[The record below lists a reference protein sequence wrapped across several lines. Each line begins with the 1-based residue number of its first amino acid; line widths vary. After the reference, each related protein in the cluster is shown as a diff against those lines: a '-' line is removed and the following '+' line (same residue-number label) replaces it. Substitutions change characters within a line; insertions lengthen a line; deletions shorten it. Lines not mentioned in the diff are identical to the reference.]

1 MDVKGLISN
10 NVVMVKP
17 KVLTIIYGGIVMIQ
31 IKSESEKRLIIPC
44 RVNSDIGYFLVDS
57 GASVGLIDDTQVKKY
72 GLLVGKRFNG
82 TLVGAGGEMCNIKH
96 CNTFVE
102 VGGKSIPQFL
112 IADIEGVVK
121 SIERETGIKILG
133 IISLPQMK
141 MVGMNVDSNDNLIII
156 E

>member
-1 MDVKGLISN
+1 MQEINS
-10 NVVMVKP
+10 
-17 KVLTIIYGGIVMIQ
+17 
-31 IKSESEKRLIIPC
+31 KSTKRLIIEGI
-44 RVNSDIGYFLVDS
+44 VNGKAANFLIDT
-57 GASVGLIDDTQVKKY
+57 GASVGLIDDTQVKRY
-72 GLLVGKRFNG
+72 GLLVGKRFSG

-141 MVGMNVDSNDNLIII
+141 MVGMNVDANDNLIII

>member
-1 MDVKGLISN
+1 
-10 NVVMVKP
+10 
-17 KVLTIIYGGIVMIQ
+17 MIQ
-31 IKSESEKRLIIPC
+31 LNSKSTKRLIVEGQ
-44 RVNSDIGYFLVDS
+44 VNGKAANFLIDT
-57 GASVGLIDDTQVKKY
+57 GASVGLIDNNQVKKY

>member
-1 MDVKGLISN
+1 
-10 NVVMVKP
+10 MVQ
-17 KVLTIIYGGIVMIQ
+17 L
-31 IKSESEKRLIIPC
+31 KSKSEKRLIVEGI
-44 RVNSDIGYFLVDS
+44 VNGKAANFLIDT
-57 GASVGLIDDTQVKKY
+57 GASVGLIDNNQVKKY
-72 GLLVGKRFNG
+72 DLSVGKRFNG

-112 IADIEGVVK
+112 IADIEGVMK